1 MSLLHH
7 AFATSY
13 PVLNLFRRFGHLTGY
28 DNSTCLRV
36 LLYHDIAPE
45 EYKDFERQLSWLS
58 RSWTFISP
66 EHFAAVI
73 SGEATIQD
81 KSLLLTFDDGFAS
94 NLTVTEKIL
103 NPMGI
108 QALFFVVSDLV
119 AIEDNEEARQ
129 FIVRNVKLGSS
140 MDKLPT
146 YMSNMKWADLEALLE
161 QGHSIG
167 AHTRTH
173 ARLSEI
179 SSSDSLADEI
189 VCSANRLENRL
200 GVRMEHFA
208 YTFGDLESFSIQA
221 LQVAKERFRY
231 IYSGLRGNNLF
242 GTSSFS
248 IRRDVLSPSDPHALV
263 GAFLEGGADFLY
275 RRSLNKL
282 EDWVG
287 ILNTDTNILTN

>member
-1 MSLLHH
+1 MRLLHH
-7 AFATSY
+7 ALATSY
-13 PVLNLFRRFGHLTGY
+13 PALNLFRRFGHFTGY
-28 DNSTCLRV
+28 DRSTCLRV

-45 EYKDFERQLSWLS
+45 EHENIKRQLGWLS
-58 RSWTFISP
+58 RHWTFISP

-73 SGEATIQD
+73 SGKETIQN

-94 NLTVTEKIL
+94 NLTVAEKIL

-129 FIVRNVKLGSS
+129 FIVRNVKLGTS

-146 YMSNMKWADLEALLE
+146 YLSNMKWADLEALLE
-161 QGHSIG
+161 QGHMIG

-179 SSSDSLADEI
+179 SSSDGLEDEI
-189 VCSANRLENRL
+189 VCSADRLENRL
-200 GVRMEHFA
+200 GIKVEHFA
-208 YTFGDLESFSIQA
+208 YTFGDLSSFSSRA
-221 LQVAKERFRY
+221 LRIAQKRFRY
-231 IYSGLRGNNLF
+231 VYSGLRGNNTI
-242 GTSSFS
+242 GTSSFA
-248 IRRDVLSPSDPHALV
+248 IRRDIFTPSDPNALV

-275 RRSLNKL
+275 RSSLNNL
-282 EDWVG
+282 DDWAG
-287 ILNTDTNILTN
+287 KANF

>member
-1 MSLLHH
+1 MRLLQH

-13 PVLNLFRRFGHLTGY
+13 PALNLFRRFGLFTGY
-28 DNSTCLRV
+28 DRSTSLRV

-45 EYKDFERQLSWLS
+45 EHKNFERQLGWLS
-58 RSWTFISP
+58 RHWTFISP

-73 SGEATIQD
+73 SGDATIQN

-94 NLTVTEKIL
+94 NLTVAEKIL

-129 FIVRNVKLGSS
+129 FIVRNVKLGTS

-146 YMSNMKWADLEALLE
+146 YLSNMKWADLEALLE
-161 QGHSIG
+161 QGHMIG

-179 SSSDSLADEI
+179 SSSEGLEDEI
-189 VCSANRLENRL
+189 VCSADRLENRL
-200 GVRMEHFA
+200 GVNVEHFA
-208 YTFGDLESFSIQA
+208 YTFGDLASFSSQA
-221 LQVAKERFRY
+221 LRVAQKRFRY
-231 IYSGLRGNNLF
+231 VYSSLRGNNTIE
-242 GTSSFS
+242 TSSFA
-248 IRRDVLSPSDPHALV
+248 IRRDVFTPSDSNALV

-275 RRSLNKL
+275 RSSLNNLDNWAGKA
-282 EDWVG
+282 
-287 ILNTDTNILTN
+287 NC

>member
-1 MSLLHH
+1 MRLLRH

-13 PVLNLFRRFGHLTGY
+13 PVLNLFRRFGQFTGY
-28 DNSTCLRV
+28 NSSTRLRV

-45 EYKDFERQLSWLS
+45 EHKDFERQLDWLS
-58 RSWTFISP
+58 RHWTFISP

-73 SGEATIQD
+73 SGKETIQN

-94 NLTVTEKIL
+94 NLTVAEKIL

-129 FIVRNVKLGSS
+129 FIVRNVKLGTS

-146 YMSNMKWADLEALLE
+146 YLSNMKWADLEALLE
-161 QGHSIG
+161 QGHMIG

-179 SSSDSLADEI
+179 SSSDGLEDEI
-189 VCSANRLENRL
+189 VCSADRLENRL
-200 GVRMEHFA
+200 GVNVEHFA
-208 YTFGDLESFSIQA
+208 YTFGDLASFSSQA
-221 LQVAKERFRY
+221 LRFAQKRFRY
-231 IYSGLRGNNLF
+231 VYSSLRGNNTI
-242 GTSSFS
+242 GTSSFA
-248 IRRDVLSPSDPHALV
+248 IRRDVFTPSDSNALV

-275 RRSLNKL
+275 RSSLNNLDYWAGKA
-282 EDWVG
+282 
-287 ILNTDTNILTN
+287 NC